1 MCHAVLLGHF
11 VGSLSATEQWG
22 IATGSTA
29 EAHVTSSFNVTLPIN
44 YQKQIAQVLVN
55 TEDGGTD
62 YTWESTTVW
71 AQVETVQSFVGYMVA
86 GHPFTTTPKIRWVTL
101 GA

>member
-1 MCHAVLLGHF
+1 MDFRFFQKIPTV
-11 VGSLSATEQWG
+11 EQWG

-29 EAHVTSSFNVTLPIN
+29 EAYVTSTFNVTLPIN

-55 TEDGGTD
+55 TANGGTNN
-62 YTWESTTVW
+62 TWESTTVW
-71 AQVETVQSFVGYMVA
+71 AQGETVKSFVGYMVA

-101 GA
+101 GK